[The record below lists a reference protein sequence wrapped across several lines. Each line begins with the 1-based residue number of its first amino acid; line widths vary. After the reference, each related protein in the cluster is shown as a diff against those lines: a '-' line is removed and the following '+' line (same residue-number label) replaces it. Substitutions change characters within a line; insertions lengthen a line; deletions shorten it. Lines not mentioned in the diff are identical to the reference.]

1 MEDQPQETPGPQ
13 KPPESPQSKP
23 ALTVVIQS
31 WWTPALAVIM
41 LVVGLLVGYF
51 GHSLLVKTPTPT
63 AEVAAVLTPTTAPQ
77 VNQTAGPTS
86 TIDPTMAAI
95 SNQTQLMDY
104 LVANTTHWQ
113 GDPNAKVTLIEFS
126 DYQ

>member
-1 MEDQPQETPGPQ
+1 MTDQPQGE
-13 KPPESPQSKP
+13 KP

-51 GHSLLVKTPTPT
+51 GRGIISKSPVTTG
-63 AEVAAVLTPTTAPQ
+63 EVAAVATTAPTQSGVQ
-77 VNQTAGPTS
+77 VSVPTP
-86 TIDPTMAAI
+86 TIDPTIAAFKTRDDLMAYVV
-95 SNQTQLMDY
+95 SKTNHFMGN
-104 LVANTTHWQ
+104 ANA
-113 GDPNAKVTLIEFS
+113 PVTLIEFS

>member
-1 MEDQPQETPGPQ
+1 MTDQPQAE
-13 KPPESPQSKP
+13 KP

-51 GHSLLVKTPTPT
+51 GRGLITNKSGSSGDIAAVATSAPTQSGPQVSVPTP
-63 AEVAAVLTPTTAPQ
+63 
-77 VNQTAGPTS
+77 
-86 TIDPTMAAI
+86 TIDPTIAAI
-95 SNQTQLMDY
+95 KTRDDLMAY
-104 LVANTTHWQ
+104 VVSKTNHFMGNANA
-113 GDPNAKVTLIEFS
+113 PVTLIEFS